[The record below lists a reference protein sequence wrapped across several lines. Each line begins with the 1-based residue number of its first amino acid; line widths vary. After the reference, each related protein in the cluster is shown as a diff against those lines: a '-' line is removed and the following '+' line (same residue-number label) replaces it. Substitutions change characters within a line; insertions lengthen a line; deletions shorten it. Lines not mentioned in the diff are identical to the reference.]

1 MTLVRAVR
9 ADDLDG
15 VAAIAAHYVLNST
28 ATFAETPQT
37 VAEWRERLGDLEGRG
52 LPFLVAEA
60 DGEVAGYAYAGPWR
74 PKPAYRYTV
83 EDTIY
88 LDPRHL
94 GKGLGTA
101 LVGELVVS
109 AEMAR
114 DSAAEFGH
122 DPWAKLALY
131 VVHGLLHLRG
141 YDDLD
146 EEAYRKAMAKR
157 DDRHWVY
164 KREGLPCR
172 VCGTHILMEELGGRK
187 LYWCPKDQA

>member
-101 LVGELVVS
+101 LLGELV
-109 AEMAR
+109 ER
-114 DSAAEFGH
+114 AAKAGMRQMIAVIADAAGDGSVALHRRFGF
-122 DPWAKLALY
+122 
-131 VVHGLLHLRG
+131 V
-141 YDDLD
+141 
-146 EEAYRKAMAKR
+146 EAGRLSDVGHKQGR
-157 DDRHWVY
+157 WIS
-164 KREGLPCR
+164 
-172 VCGTHILMEELGGRK
+172 TILMQRALGPG
-187 LYWCPKDQA
+187 AGA

>member
-101 LVGELVVS
+101 LLGELV
-109 AEMAR
+109 ER
-114 DSAAEFGH
+114 AAKAGMRQMIAVIADAAGDGSVALHRRFGF
-122 DPWAKLALY
+122 
-131 VVHGLLHLRG
+131 V
-141 YDDLD
+141 
-146 EEAYRKAMAKR
+146 EAGRLSDVGHKQGR
-157 DDRHWVY
+157 WIS
-164 KREGLPCR
+164 
-172 VCGTHILMEELGGRK
+172 TILMQRALSPGAG
-187 LYWCPKDQA
+187 A

>member
-37 VAEWRERLGDLEGRG
+37 VAEWRERLDDLEGRG
-52 LPFLVAEA
+52 LPFLVAEV

-101 LVGELVVS
+101 LLGELV
-109 AEMAR
+109 ER
-114 DSAAEFGH
+114 AAKAGMRQMIAVIADAAGDGSVALHRRFGF
-122 DPWAKLALY
+122 
-131 VVHGLLHLRG
+131 V
-141 YDDLD
+141 
-146 EEAYRKAMAKR
+146 EAGRLSDVGHKQGR
-157 DDRHWVY
+157 WIS
-164 KREGLPCR
+164 
-172 VCGTHILMEELGGRK
+172 TILMQRALGPG
-187 LYWCPKDQA
+187 AGA